1 MIKTPG
7 PEDRAYRFGSVWSRS
22 MVVRVAVLALSL
34 GFSQGAIAFSA
45 ACNDNIKKL
54 CADVLPGAYRLTSC
68 LIENQSQLSLEC
80 RSEVFV
86 SIERGADFN
95 KSCKQDI
102 TTLCPKITTGHGRV
116 YSCLVLQEKL
126 LSANCRSRLDTV
138 SRPKLGAAQ

>member
-7 PEDRAYRFGSVWSRS
+7 PEDRAHRFGSVWSRS